1 MAGGGFVCFGGRRGG
16 CVPLATGAPRGGAP
30 TPGPAP
36 APSPTPTPPA
46 ADARALRDQIAALTE
61 RLPAEVA
68 LRDGE
73 LAPRADA
80 VARLLRW
87 AGEHPGKLARA
98 LASVRALAGPPPPAE
113 PSGPYAPPPAT
124 WDAVREACDRLGAH
138 AGAAFAGWVGAVQK
152 RARTLAEAA
161 ALATA
166 LADAD
171 EHYRA
176 RLGECRTAEEA
187 AEVIKTASKDP
198 RVAID
203 KGELARLRAA
213 GFGWGEV
220 SEASWPRATDDERA
234 AIQGEGRR

>member
-1 MAGGGFVCFGGRRGG
+1 MAGGGFVCFGGRGGG
-16 CVPLATGAPRGGAP
+16 CVPLPAGAPRGGAP

-36 APSPTPTPPA
+36 SPTPAPSA
-46 ADARALRDQIAALTE
+46 VDARALRAQIAALTE
-61 RLPAEVA
+61 RLPAEVP
-68 LRDGE
+68 LRTGE
-73 LAPRADA
+73 LVPRAEA
-80 VARLLRW
+80 VAAQLAW

-124 WDAVREACDRLGAH
+124 WDVVREACDRLGAH
-138 AGAAFAGWVGAVQK
+138 AGAAFAGWVSAVQK
-152 RARTLAEAA
+152 RTRTLAEAA

-187 AEVIKTASKDP
+187 AGVLKTASKDP
-198 RVAID
+198 RIALD
-203 KGELARLRAA
+203 KGELARLRAV
-213 GFGWGEV
+213 GFGWGAV
-220 SEASWPRATDDERA
+220 SEATWPKATDDERA
-234 AIQGEGRR
+234 AIQGEGLR